1 MLVERWLALRSADSS
16 NLNQF
21 NLEMNHLWYLWVQRT
36 IFQVELVAAIK
47 AGEEKDLEIYR
58 KGDEIRYVDSD
69 GLVQVVYK

>member
-1 MLVERWLALRSADSS
+1 MLVERWLAVRSADTA

-58 KGDEIRYVDSD
+58 KGDEIRYVDSAH
-69 GLVQVVYK
+69 QP